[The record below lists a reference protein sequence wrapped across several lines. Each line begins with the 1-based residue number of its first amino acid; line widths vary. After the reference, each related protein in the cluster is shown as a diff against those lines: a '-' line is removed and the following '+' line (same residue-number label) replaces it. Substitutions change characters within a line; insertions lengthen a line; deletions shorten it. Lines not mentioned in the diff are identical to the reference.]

1 MLVLLGYV
9 GENFVN
15 VFRDSGCSGVVVKCE
30 FVKDSE
36 LIGKNLEMCVDRWYS
51 LLSWRSFDRYRYFF
65 LYRESKCI
73 MYERIS
79 IWFYY
84 RKCIRS

>member
-9 GENFVN
+9 GENFVK

-36 LIGKNLEMCVDRWYS
+36 LIGK
-51 LLSWRSFDRYRYFF
+51 
-65 LYRESKCI
+65 I
-73 MYERIS
+73 
-79 IWFYY
+79 
-84 RKCIRS
+84 